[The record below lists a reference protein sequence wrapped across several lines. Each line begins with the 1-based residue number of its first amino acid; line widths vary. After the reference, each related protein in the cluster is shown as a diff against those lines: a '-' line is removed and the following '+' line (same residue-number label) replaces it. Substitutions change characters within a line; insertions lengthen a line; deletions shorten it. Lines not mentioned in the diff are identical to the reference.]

1 MTSQKIWNLK
11 KKNEISKKKNENKI
25 FSELDQCQ
33 CQTMSVLGN
42 VMIQLMSESDNVK
55 VKQAVQKVSYFNNDT
70 VFTIKKNKLFII

>member
-1 MTSQKIWNLK
+1 MKSQ
-11 KKNEISKKKNENKI
+11 KKNENKI

-33 CQTMSVLGN
+33 CQTMSVIGN

>member
-1 MTSQKIWNLK
+1 MKSQ
-11 KKNEISKKKNENKI
+11 KKNENKI

-33 CQTMSVLGN
+33 CQTRSVIGN